1 MEPPDEPTWG
11 FCNNP
16 NGIQKMTT
24 LAKATSVRRAMRR
37 FLYFIFVASI
47 LGYGAWVTP
56 AAGQTG
62 KGTITG
68 TAKDSAGAPLPST
81 VIELQPLGRRV
92 VSDDQGQ
99 FRISDVPAGEYTLS
113 ASYVGLNP
121 FSATVKVEAGQTVN
135 IDPALQ
141 VASQADQVVVT
152 GERLQGEAEAI
163 NIERTSDEIVQVLPS
178 RVINSLP
185 NTNIADAVGR
195 LPSVSLER
203 DEGEGKYVQIRGT
216 DPRLTNVTVNG
227 VNLPSPEGVV
237 RNIKLDAIPASLV
250 ERIEV
255 FKTLS
260 ANMDADGIGGTVNL
274 ITRTPA
280 EKPTYEFGG
289 TFGHNPIQNGYNRG
303 GLDGTFGKRFGVNK
317 KLGFLLNGAWDQTN
331 RGIDDLEPSQAVG
344 SNPATG
350 ANLAFTNS
358 EDRRS
363 YDYYRT
369 RYGFSTDI
377 DYNLKPGSSV
387 YVKGLYS
394 DFHDYGDTIVYTP
407 NSGTNIKSVNGSVIT
422 FDNAQ
427 DCVAVNQA
435 ADLTNPGSNPC
446 SPGSYAY
453 RHYVRRPDQQVYSF
467 STGARHDLSSTLIT
481 YEFGGSRSHNIGGQD
496 FATTNFAAPTASYDN
511 AGNLLP
517 GSTGA
522 DLAVNLRN
530 PYRPNFNA
538 LDGSNIY
545 DPTQYQL
552 TNTSFTHYIAT
563 QLNFQG
569 AASVARRYSVHS
581 HFGTFEMGIKIR
593 NSHSNQSEND
603 QIYNNNTANIP
614 LNSVLGTYT
623 NPTYYDGSFAV
634 NGVDYGPTS
643 SYNKI
648 TQSVL
653 SNLSQFQLNQAS
665 SIRRSAGAFFDANE
679 RIYAGYLQNVISFG
693 KLRLQTG
700 VRFDA
705 ADTSFLANHI
715 ATADPNDPTVTA
727 TNPRI
732 TPITQSSGY
741 FNALPSIQA
750 QYLLEKNTNLRAN
763 FSQGIARPNIG
774 DLVPTTIVDPNASP
788 KTVTEGNPNLQ
799 PTKANNYDILIEHYF
814 QPLGIIQGGYF
825 YKQLSNPIY
834 QTVSLL
840 GPTDPNAGFRLLQ
853 TVNGP
858 NAHIQGI
865 ELSWEQ
871 RFSFLPGFLS
881 GFGVAANYSY
891 TQSAVSF
898 PANFSPSSPGGQ
910 GRIDHPALPR
920 QAPNTWN
927 AGFTYD
933 KSRFSMRFAVSH
945 NDANIQFYNY
955 THTDAATDKDP
966 ILGIKGPTGDVYF
979 YAHTQFDIQGSY
991 RLVKGLRFEASGLNL
1006 SNEVFGFYQGS
1017 PIYPIQREYYKPTFS
1032 VGMRWSSSSE

>member
-1 MEPPDEPTWG
+1 
-11 FCNNP
+11 
-16 NGIQKMTT
+16 
-24 LAKATSVRRAMRR
+24 MRR
-37 FLYFIFVASI
+37 FLYLILATTI
-47 LGYGAWVTP
+47 LGYGAWVAP
-56 AAGQTG
+56 AAAQTG
-62 KGTITG
+62 RGIITG
-68 TAKDSAGAPLPST
+68 TAKDSAGAPLSST

-92 VSDDQGQ
+92 VTDDQGQ
-99 FRISDVPAGEYTLS
+99 FRITDVPAGEYSLT
-113 ASYVGLNP
+113 ASYVGLKP
-121 FSATVKVEAGQTVN
+121 FSTTVKVEPGQTVN
-135 IDPALQ
+135 LDPTLE

-152 GERLQGEAEAI
+152 AERLQGEAEAI

-216 DPRLTNVTVNG
+216 DPRLTNVTING

-274 ITRTPA
+274 VTRTPG

-289 TFGHNPIQNGYNRG
+289 TFGHNALQNGYNRG
-303 GLDGTFGKRFGVNK
+303 ALDGTFGKRFGEGK
-317 KLGFLLNGAWDQTN
+317 KFGFLLNGAWDQTN
-331 RGIDDLEPSQAVG
+331 RGIDDLEPSQSVG
-344 SNPATG
+344 TNPATG
-350 ANLAFTNS
+350 APLAFTNS

-363 YDYYRT
+363 YNYYRT
-369 RYGFSTDI
+369 RYGLSADL
-377 DYNLKPGSSV
+377 DYNLRPGTTL
-387 YVKGLYS
+387 YIKGLYS

-407 NSGTNIKSVNGSVIT
+407 NSGTNIKSVNGSLIT

-435 ADLTNPGSNPC
+435 ADLTSPGSNPC

-453 RHYVRRPDQQVYSF
+453 RHYIRRPDQQVYSF
-467 STGARHDLSSTLIT
+467 STGGRHDLSSTLIT
-481 YEFGGSRSHNIGGQD
+481 YEFAGSRSHNIGGQD
-496 FATTNFAAPTASYDN
+496 FATTNFGAPTASYDA

-530 PYRPNFNA
+530 PFRPNFTA
-538 LDGSNIY
+538 LDSSNIY

-552 TNTSFTHYIAT
+552 SNTSFTHYIAT

-581 HFGTFEMGIKIR
+581 HYGTFEMGIKIR

-614 LNSVLGTYT
+614 LNSFVGTYT

-634 NGVDYGPTS
+634 NGADYGPTS
-643 SYNKI
+643 NYNRI
-648 TQSVL
+648 VQSVL

-715 ATADPNDPTVTA
+715 ATADPNDPTVTPI
-727 TNPRI
+727 NPRI

-750 QYLLEKNTNLRAN
+750 QYMLEKNTNLRLN
-763 FSQGIARPNIG
+763 FSQGIARPNVG

-891 TQSAVSF
+891 TQSAVTF
-898 PANFSPSSPGGQ
+898 PANFSPSTPGGE

-933 KSRFSMRFAVSH
+933 KARFSMRFAVSH

-955 THTDAATDKDP
+955 VHTDAATDKDP
-966 ILGIKGPTGDVYF
+966 ILGIKGQTGDVYF

-991 RLVKGLRFEASGLNL
+991 RLYKGLRLEASGLNL